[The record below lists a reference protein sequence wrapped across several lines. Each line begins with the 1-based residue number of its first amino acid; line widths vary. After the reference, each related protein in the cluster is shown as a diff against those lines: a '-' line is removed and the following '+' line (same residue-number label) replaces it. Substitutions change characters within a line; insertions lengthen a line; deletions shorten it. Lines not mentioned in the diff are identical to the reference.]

1 MVTLRLFA
9 NLRES
14 AGTSSTEVPGTTVG
28 EVLTHATEEYGDRF
42 AAGLGTAKVWVNGEP
57 AAANTPVHDGDE
69 VALIPPVS
77 GGTTT
82 ASTTTTDLVQG
93 LPALALVAALPITA
107 WASEPWYVFV
117 VAGSVL
123 AWLWDLSDVTKVRG
137 GQFNVFPT
145 LVAPVAAATGAWAW
159 GFEGFA
165 GGLALGIVVCLAWPV
180 FDPPNRDVP
189 TLAKT
194 TTVAVYAGLA
204 AGGLTLLVLISTEA
218 VVGFMIVAMLGI
230 LAAWVA
236 QIYGARIQ
244 SLDSNVGGLLGAL
257 LGGLIVGLAL
267 DGIDMAAA
275 LLGAVAVAAGLI
287 GGRAFGSMLRTGSVL
302 HTERAPG
309 LLTPLDGL
317 LLAAPLFWFTLWV
330 FA

>member
-1 MVTLRLFA
+1 MATLRLFA
-9 NLRES
+9 NLRET
-14 AGTSSTEVPGTTVG
+14 AGTSSTEVSGTTVG
-28 EVLTHATEEYGDRF
+28 EILTHATEEYGERF

-57 AAANTPVHDGDE
+57 AEADTPVRDGDE
-69 VALIPPVS
+69 VAVIPPVS
-77 GGTTT
+77 GGATTT
-82 ASTTTTDLVQG
+82 GVTTDLAQG
-93 LPALALVAALPITA
+93 APGLALVAALLITA
-107 WASEPWYVFV
+107 WASETWYVFV
-117 VAGSVL
+117 VAGSLL
-123 AWLWDLSDVTKVRG
+123 AWLWDLSDVTKIRG

-145 LVAPVAAATGAWAW
+145 LVAPVAAATGAYAW

-180 FDPPNRDVP
+180 FDAANRDVP
-189 TLAKT
+189 TIAKT

-218 VVGFMIVAMLGI
+218 VVAFFIVAMLGI

-302 HTERAPG
+302 HTQRAPG

-330 FA
+330 FG

>member
-1 MVTLRLFA
+1 MATLRLFA
-9 NLRES
+9 NLRET
-14 AGTSSTEVPGTTVG
+14 AGTSSTEVSGSTVG
-28 EVLTHATEEYGDRF
+28 EVLTNATAEYGDRF
-42 AAGLGTAKVWVNGEP
+42 ADGLGTAKVWVNGEP
-57 AAANTPVHDGDE
+57 ASAETPVHEGDE

-77 GGTTT
+77 GGATTT
-82 ASTTTTDLVQG
+82 NMTTDLASG
-93 LPALALVAALPITA
+93 MPALALVAALLITA
-107 WASEPWYVFV
+107 WASEEWYVFV

-123 AWLWDLSDVTKVRG
+123 AWLWDLSDVTKARG

-145 LVAPVAAATGAWAW
+145 LVAPVAAATGAYAW

-165 GGLALGIVVCLAWPV
+165 GGLALSVIVCLAWPV
-180 FDPPNRDVP
+180 FDAANRDVP
-189 TLAKT
+189 TIAKT
-194 TTVAVYAGLA
+194 TTVAVYAALA
-204 AGGLTLLVLISTEA
+204 AGGLTLLVLTSTEA
-218 VVGFMIVAMLGI
+218 VVAFIIIAMLGI
-230 LAAWVA
+230 LAAWLA

-309 LLTPLDGL
+309 MLTPLDGL

-330 FA
+330 FG